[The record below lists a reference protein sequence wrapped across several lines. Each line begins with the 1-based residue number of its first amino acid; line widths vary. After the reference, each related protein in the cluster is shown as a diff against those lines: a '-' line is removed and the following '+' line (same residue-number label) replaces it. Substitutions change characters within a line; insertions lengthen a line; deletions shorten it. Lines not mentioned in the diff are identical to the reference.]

1 MNVKDNTSH
10 YARVEKYAK
19 AIQDL
24 FFDVANKSASLVEGL
39 PIPEGE
45 MFKFVNHPEMKYQV
59 DALFSEMAQNMNLV
73 IQTGVRDEWLEA
85 LSPSDRLIQKLSERV
100 QILPEL
106 LEKYQSRGLEALDAF
121 QTRKIKGMNL
131 SDRVWK
137 YTNQYK
143 GDIEMA
149 LDIGLGDRK
158 SASQLSR
165 DIRKYLQKPD
175 DLFRRVRNKHGNLVL
190 SKNAKAYH
198 TGRGVY
204 RSAYKNAMRLT
215 RTELNM
221 AYRTSDYERRKN
233 LDFVVGIEIRR
244 SNRVYG
250 CPICEE
256 LKGKYPKD
264 FKFMGWHPQCRC
276 HTISI
281 LSSDEE
287 FIEQQKAIIEGRNV
301 RISSKNEV
309 KRTPDGFNQWV
320 KDNIERAN
328 QSSSKPYWMIQNRGF
343 VNKAEKIT
351 DKPIRRI
358 SSAEG
363 KLAVQKTWNKRRNNR
378 RFGEELRKLRNSPE
392 YGSSVIKKLTSNIEV
407 LIRSGERPDTIA
419 PMMSSL
425 RRKVKVKA
433 NWDARKEIIKMSDI
447 IDNPIQAVAIH
458 GKESIQNVYNSVK
471 SKLNTVYSGQDLK
484 TQKKWLEFEI
494 EWIEDNKKYSTWEV
508 AQNAYKKQL
517 SKVAYTIEK
526 ADIEEMISG
535 AMTYS
540 KTTKS
545 PVVKKLADEME
556 EMLQNNAELSKLEAK
571 AKELDKNFKR
581 LENERL
587 ARLRKSAKI
596 SGGLQELSEKEIDEL
611 LYKFENQTIV
621 SKVGQ
626 DRINREQTEA
636 VWNSF
641 TVEEKNVLTKYTQTF
656 SYLNERLRGIKYYG
670 DRPESDFLPDMTLLT
685 KTLNKVETQKHMVVR
700 RGVDDFFSSEVGK
713 NLTDFSV
720 GDIFTDK
727 AFLST
732 AIHQKAGMFK
742 EVNLIIVVPKGAK
755 GIYAEPFS
763 HYTDHGKFKFKDNP
777 KEAIL
782 WDGIMKEE
790 VRSEMEWIGNR
801 GSRLKVVKKKGDTIY
816 LQLLE
821 QVQD

>member
-1 MNVKDNTSH
+1 MNVKDNISH

-19 AIQDL
+19 AVQDL

-45 MFKFVNHPEMKYQV
+45 MFKFVNHPELKYQV
-59 DALFSEMAQNMNLV
+59 DALFTEMAQNMNLV
-73 IQTGVRDEWLEA
+73 IQTGIRDEWFEA

-106 LEKYQSRGLEALDAF
+106 LEKYQSRGLEALEAF

-215 RTELNM
+215 RTEVNM

-244 SNRVYG
+244 SNRVFG

-264 FKFMGWHPQCRC
+264 FKFMGWHPHCRC
-276 HTISI
+276 HTVSI

-309 KRTPDGFNQWV
+309 KQTPDGFNQWV

-328 QSSSKPYWMIQNRGF
+328 QSSSKPHWMIQNRGF

-358 SSAEG
+358 TSAEG

-378 RFGEELRKLRNSPE
+378 RFGEELRKLHNSPE
-392 YGSSVIKKLTSNIEV
+392 YGSAVIKKLTSNIEV

-433 NWDARKEIIKMSDI
+433 NWDARKEIIKMSDVL
-447 IDNPIQAVAIH
+447 DNPIQAVAIH
-458 GKESIQNVYNSVK
+458 GKESVQTAYISIK
-471 SKLNTVYSGQDLK
+471 EKLNEISGYDLA
-484 TQKKWLEFEI
+484 TQKKKLEFEI
-494 EWIEDNKKYSTWEV
+494 DWVGKSKKYSTWEV
-508 AQNAYKKQL
+508 AENAYKKKL
-517 SKVAYTIEK
+517 SEVTYTIKK
-526 ADIEEMISG
+526 ADIEDMISG

-545 PVVKKLADEME
+545 PVVKKLAGEME
-556 EMLQNNAELSKLEAK
+556 EMLQNNVELSKLEAK

-587 ARLRKSAKI
+587 ARLRKSGKI
-596 SGGLQELSEKEIDEL
+596 SGGLQELSEKEIDDL
-611 LYKFENQTIV
+611 LDNFENKISQL
-621 SKVGQ
+621 GQ
-626 DRINREQTEA
+626 DGIIRKDTEA
-636 VWNSF
+636 VWNSLN
-641 TVEEKNVLTKYTQTF
+641 VEEKNIVTKYTQTF
-656 SYLNERLRGIKYYG
+656 SYLNERLRGISYMG
-670 DRPESDFLPDMTLLT
+670 DRSASEFLSDMPLLT
-685 KTLNKVETQKHMVVR
+685 KTLNKVETQRHMVVR
-700 RGVDDFFSSEVGK
+700 RGVDNFYSSEVGK
-713 NLTDFSV
+713 SLSDFNV
-720 GDIFTDK
+720 GDIFTEK
-727 AFLST
+727 GFLSS
-732 AIHQKAGMFK
+732 AIHPEAGMTK
-742 EVNLIIVVPKGAK
+742 DINMVIVVPKGAK

-763 HYTDHGKFKFKDNP
+763 HYTDYGKFKFSDNP
-777 KEAIL
+777 KNATL
-782 WDGIMKEE
+782 WDGVTKEAIRE
-790 VRSEMEWIGNR
+790 EMEWIGNR
-801 GSRLKVVKKKGDTIY
+801 GSRLKVLKKKGNTIY
-816 LQLLE
+816 FQLLE